1 MACLFNL
8 PTAADCLNENLCNGN
23 VSVFRLLPKSL
34 RCNIPSIL
42 QEYGNDFVSASYWN
56 MSQGKSDVK
65 FFGGQLVLRGRVRT
79 QGGKARRG
87 RGGSHTEVRDYI
99 SLEEKWET
107 LVTFVWINPADLQWV
122 IQVWVKIYNVKKVK
136 TEMTYPNQKPF
147 WIPSKQ
153 APNTWRVV

>member
-56 MSQGKSDVK
+56 MSQG
-65 FFGGQLVLRGRVRT
+65 GQLVLRGRVRT

-87 RGGSHTEVRDYI
+87 RGGSHTEARDCI

-122 IQVWVKIYNVKKVK
+122 IQVWVKIYNVKKFK
-136 TEMTYPNQKPF
+136 TEMTF

-153 APNTWRVV
+153 APNTWREV